1 MLSDN
6 SSTKLPERST
16 MRLADKR
23 GEIAISADLAKQ
35 YVQSWFRPDDL
46 ITIVGRRSVPTGNF
60 DTITQTIVAKE
71 FLGHLD
77 DDALREIVFD
87 VDGSSWNVYV
97 GICPVRE
104 ELSIY
109 RRGTKD
115 NIAYVPGL
123 WADIDIKPDSFNTE
137 QDILDWLNSLAL
149 KPTMICGSG
158 SGGIHAYWRA
168 HWTEQ
173 FDENLV
179 ERWWSYLDE
188 QAGEH
193 RSIDKLIDTTRMLRL
208 PGTVHFPKLTSSSS
222 DASRKLG
229 MVKIIELTGRTYG
242 TQEVMSIS
250 EGAYLRRG
258 ERRKKLIGEDAQ
270 RRIDG
275 GELAKSLLEENEI
288 GVWKARKAIAYI
300 EDIVN
305 DTYSWDD
312 ILVPMGWTFM
322 KQLRDGSNEWARP
335 GRNERSAVCDFEGSP
350 VMSLLSTS
358 YETGLFDL
366 KDTGIALSKYRV
378 LLRLHFNDDINA
390 LLRTVIHKQKNIL
403 TQTEGE
409 PYYV

>member
-1 MLSDN
+1 
-6 SSTKLPERST
+6 

-23 GEIAISADLAKQ
+23 GEIEISADLAKQ
-35 YVQSWFRPDDL
+35 YVKAWFKPTDL

-60 DTITQTIVAKE
+60 DTITQTVVAKE
-71 FLGHLD
+71 FLEHLD
-77 DDALREIVFD
+77 NDSLQSIVFD
-87 VDGSSWNVYV
+87 SDGSSWNIYA
-97 GICPVRE
+97 GICPVKE

-109 RRGTKD
+109 RRGTKE

-123 WADIDIKPDSFNTE
+123 WADIDIKAGSFDTE
-137 QDILDWLNSLAL
+137 QDIINWLHSLDLQ
-149 KPTMICGSG
+149 PTMICGSG

-188 QAGEH
+188 KAGENRH
-193 RSIDKLIDTTRMLRL
+193 IDKLIDSTRMLRL

-229 MVKIIELTGRTYG
+229 MVKIIELTGITYG
-242 TQEVMSIS
+242 TQQVMDIS

-258 ERRKKLIGEDAQ
+258 ERRKRLVGEDAQ

-275 GELAKSLLEENEI
+275 DALAKSLLS
-288 GVWKARKAIAYI
+288 GQKPGRWKLLRAIAYV

-305 DTYSWDD
+305 DTYSWDE
-312 ILVPMGWTFM
+312 ILAPMGWTWM
-322 KQLRDGSNEWARP
+322 KELRDGSNEWARP
-335 GRNERSAVCDFEGSP
+335 GRSERSAVVDFEGSP

-358 YETGLFDL
+358 LETGLADL
-366 KDTGIALSKYRV
+366 KDAGIHLSKYRV
-378 LLRLHFNDDINA
+378 LLRLHFNDDIDA
-390 LLRTVIHKQKNIL
+390 LISAVIGRNNQ
-403 TQTEGE
+403 QEQE

>member
-1 MLSDN
+1 
-6 SSTKLPERST
+6 

-23 GEIAISADLAKQ
+23 GEITISADLAKQ

-71 FLGHLD
+71 FLSHLN
-77 DDALREIVFD
+77 DDALEAIVFD
-87 VDGSSWNVYV
+87 SDGSSWNIYA

-115 NIAYVPGL
+115 NISYVPGL
-123 WADIDIKPDSFNTE
+123 WADIDIKPDSFDTE
-137 QDILDWLNSLAL
+137 KDILDWLHSLDL
-149 KPTMICGSG
+149 QPTMICGSG
-158 SGGIHAYWRA
+158 SGGVHAYWRA

-188 QAGEH
+188 MAGEN
-193 RSIDKLIDTTRMLRL
+193 RTIDKLIDSTRMLRL

-229 MVKIIELTGRTYG
+229 MVKIIELTGLTYG
-242 TQEVMSIS
+242 TQQVMDVS

-258 ERRKKLIGEDAQ
+258 ERRKRLVGEDAQ

-275 GELAKSLLEENEI
+275 DALAKSLLSDQKV
-288 GVWKARKAIAYI
+288 GRWRLLRAIAYV

-305 DTYSWDD
+305 DTMTWHD
-312 ILVPMGWTFM
+312 ILEPMGWTWM
-322 KQLRDGSNEWARP
+322 KELRDGSNEWARP
-335 GRNERSAVCDFEGSP
+335 GRSERSAVVDFEGSP

-358 YETGLFDL
+358 TETGLFDL
-366 KDTGIALSKYRV
+366 KDSGLALSRYRV
-378 LLRLHFNDDINA
+378 YLRLHFNDDVNA
-390 LLRTVIHKQKNIL
+390 LITAVIGKQNN
-403 TQTEGE
+403 TQSIEE
-409 PYYV
+409 ELPYYAS

>member
-1 MLSDN
+1 
-6 SSTKLPERST
+6 

-23 GEIAISADLAKQ
+23 GEIVISADLAKQ
-35 YVQSWFRPDDL
+35 YIQAWFKPTDL

-71 FLGHLD
+71 FLDHLD
-77 DDALREIVFD
+77 NDALQDIVFD
-87 VDGSSWNVYV
+87 PDGSSWNIYA
-97 GICPVRE
+97 GICPVKE

-115 NIAYVPGL
+115 NISYVPGL

-137 QDILDWLNSLAL
+137 QDILDWLHSLAL
-149 KPTMICGSG
+149 QPTMICGSG

-168 HWTEQ
+168 NWSEE

-188 QAGEH
+188 MAGEN
-193 RSIDKLIDTTRMLRL
+193 RNIDKLIDSTRMLRL

-229 MVKIIELTGRTYG
+229 MVKIIEITNLTYSAEDVT
-242 TQEVMSIS
+242 EIS

-258 ERRKKLIGEDAQ
+258 ERRRKLVGEDAQ

-275 GELAKSLLEENEI
+275 DALAKNLLANE
-288 GVWKARKAIAYI
+288 GSGRFRLLRSIAYI

-305 DTYSWDD
+305 DTYSWDE
-312 ILVPMGWTFM
+312 ILAPMGWTWM
-322 KQLRDGSNEWARP
+322 KELRDGSNEWARP
-335 GRNERSAVCDFEGSP
+335 GRSERSAVVDFEGSN

-358 YETGLFDL
+358 LETGLSDL
-366 KDTGIALSKYRV
+366 KDAGIHLSKYRV
-378 LLRLHFNDDINA
+378 LLRLHFNDDPDTLIA
-390 LLRTVIHKQKNIL
+390 TVIKRQRDIQANTNQDKEI
-403 TQTEGE
+403 
-409 PYYV
+409 PSYVK

>member
-1 MLSDN
+1 
-6 SSTKLPERST
+6 

-23 GEIAISADLAKQ
+23 GEINISADLAKQ
-35 YVQSWFRPDDL
+35 YVQAWFKPTDL

-71 FLGHLD
+71 FLEHLD
-77 DDALREIVFD
+77 NDALQNIVFD
-87 VDGSSWNVYV
+87 SDGSSWNIYA
-97 GICPVRE
+97 GICPVKE

-123 WADIDIKPDSFNTE
+123 WADIDIKPDSFATE
-137 QDILDWLNSLAL
+137 ADIIEWLHSLEL
-149 KPTMICGSG
+149 RPTMICGSG
-158 SGGIHAYWRA
+158 SGGVHAYWRA
-168 HWTEQ
+168 HWSEQ

-188 QAGEH
+188 MAGEG
-193 RSIDKLIDTTRMLRL
+193 RSIDKLIDSTRMLRL

-229 MVKIIELTGRTYG
+229 MVKIIELTGQTYG
-242 TQEVMSIS
+242 TQQVMDIS

-258 ERRKKLIGEDAQ
+258 ERRKKLVGEDAQ

-275 GELAKSLLEENEI
+275 DALAKSLLADKVT
-288 GVWKARKAIAYI
+288 GRWKLLRAIAYI

-305 DTYSWDD
+305 DTYSWDQ
-312 ILVPMGWTFM
+312 ILEPLGWTFM

-335 GRNERSAVCDFEGSP
+335 GRNERSAVVDFEGSP

-358 YETGLFDL
+358 LETGLADL
-366 KDTGIALSKYRV
+366 KDAGIHLSKYRV
-378 LLRLHFNDDINA
+378 LLRLHYNDDTDA
-390 LLRTVIHKQKNIL
+390 LIRAVVGGQKQN
-403 TQTEGE
+403 TTEE
-409 PYYV
+409 DLPYYVS

>member
-1 MLSDN
+1 V
-6 SSTKLPERST
+6 
-16 MRLADKR
+16 RLADKR
-23 GEIAISADLAKQ
+23 GEITISADLAKQ

-71 FLGHLD
+71 FLSHLN
-77 DDALREIVFD
+77 DDALEAIVFD
-87 VDGSSWNVYV
+87 SDGSSWNIYA

-115 NIAYVPGL
+115 NISYVPGL
-123 WADIDIKPDSFNTE
+123 WADIDIKPDSFDTE
-137 QDILDWLNSLAL
+137 KDILDWLHSLDL
-149 KPTMICGSG
+149 QPTMICGSG
-158 SGGIHAYWRA
+158 SGGVHAYWRA

-188 QAGEH
+188 MAGEN
-193 RSIDKLIDTTRMLRL
+193 RTIDKLIDSTRMLRL

-229 MVKIIELTGRTYG
+229 MVKIIELTGLTYG
-242 TQEVMSIS
+242 TQQVMDVS

-258 ERRKKLIGEDAQ
+258 ERRKRLVGEDAQ

-275 GELAKSLLEENEI
+275 DALAKSLLSDQKV
-288 GVWKARKAIAYI
+288 GRWRLLRAIAYV

-305 DTYSWDD
+305 DTMTWHD
-312 ILVPMGWTFM
+312 ILEPMGWTWM
-322 KQLRDGSNEWARP
+322 KELRDGSNEWARP
-335 GRNERSAVCDFEGSP
+335 GRSERSAVVDFEGSP

-358 YETGLFDL
+358 TETGLFDL
-366 KDTGIALSKYRV
+366 KDSGLALSRYRV
-378 LLRLHFNDDINA
+378 YLRLHFNDDVNA
-390 LLRTVIHKQKNIL
+390 LITAVIGKQNN
-403 TQTEGE
+403 TQSIEE
-409 PYYV
+409 ELPYYAS

>member
-1 MLSDN
+1 M
-6 SSTKLPERST
+6 
-16 MRLADKR
+16 
-23 GEIAISADLAKQ
+23 
-35 YVQSWFRPDDL
+35 
-46 ITIVGRRSVPTGNF
+46 F
-60 DTITQTIVAKE
+60 DS
-71 FLGHLD
+71 
-77 DDALREIVFD
+77 
-87 VDGSSWNVYV
+87 DGSSWNIYA

-123 WADIDIKPDSFNTE
+123 WADIDIKPGSFDTE
-137 QDILDWLNSLAL
+137 KDILDWLHSLAL
-149 KPTMICGSG
+149 TPTMICGSG
-158 SGGIHAYWRA
+158 SGGVHAYWRA

-188 QAGEH
+188 EAGEN
-193 RSIDKLIDTTRMLRL
+193 RTIDKLIDTTRMLRL

-229 MVKIIELTGRTYG
+229 MVKIIELTGKTYG
-242 TQEVMSIS
+242 AQQVMDIT

-258 ERRKKLIGEDAQ
+258 ERRKRLVGEDAQ

-275 GELAKSLLEENEI
+275 DALAKSLLADKI
-288 GVWKARKAIAYI
+288 VGRWRLLKAIAYI
-300 EDIVN
+300 EDIVAN
-305 DTYSWDD
+305 NYSWDD

-335 GRNERSAVCDFEGSP
+335 GRNERSAVVDFEGSS

-358 YETGLFDL
+358 QETGLFDL
-366 KDTGIALSKYRV
+366 KDSGIALSKYRV
-378 LLRLHFNDDINA
+378 LLRLHFNDDTNA
-390 LLRTVIHKQKNIL
+390 LIRSVIHNQNND
-403 TQTEGE
+403 TEEGNL
-409 PYYV
+409 PYYAN

>member
-1 MLSDN
+1 
-6 SSTKLPERST
+6 

-23 GEIAISADLAKQ
+23 GEITISADLAKQ
-35 YVQSWFRPDDL
+35 YVQAWFRPDDL

-71 FLGHLD
+71 FLSHLN
-77 DDALREIVFD
+77 DDALEAIVFD
-87 VDGSSWNVYV
+87 SDGSSWNIYA

-115 NIAYVPGL
+115 NISYVPGL
-123 WADIDIKPDSFNTE
+123 WADIDIKPDSFDTE
-137 QDILDWLNSLAL
+137 KDILDWLHSLDL
-149 KPTMICGSG
+149 QPTMICGSG
-158 SGGIHAYWRA
+158 SGGVHAYWRA

-188 QAGEH
+188 MAGEN
-193 RSIDKLIDTTRMLRL
+193 RTIDKLIDSTRMLRL

-229 MVKIIELTGRTYG
+229 MVKIIELTGLTYG
-242 TQEVMSIS
+242 TQQVMDIS

-258 ERRKKLIGEDAQ
+258 ERRKRLVGEDAQ

-275 GELAKSLLEENEI
+275 DALAKSLLSDQKV
-288 GVWKARKAIAYI
+288 GRWRLLRAIAYV

-305 DTYSWDD
+305 DTMTWHD
-312 ILVPMGWTFM
+312 ILEPMGWTWM
-322 KQLRDGSNEWARP
+322 KELRDGSNEWARP
-335 GRNERSAVCDFEGSP
+335 GRSERSAVVDFEGSP

-358 YETGLFDL
+358 TETGLFDL
-366 KDTGIALSKYRV
+366 KDSGLALSRYRV
-378 LLRLHFNDDINA
+378 YLRLHFNDDVNA
-390 LLRTVIHKQKNIL
+390 LISHVIGTGLSNR
-403 TQTEGE
+403 G
-409 PYYV
+409 